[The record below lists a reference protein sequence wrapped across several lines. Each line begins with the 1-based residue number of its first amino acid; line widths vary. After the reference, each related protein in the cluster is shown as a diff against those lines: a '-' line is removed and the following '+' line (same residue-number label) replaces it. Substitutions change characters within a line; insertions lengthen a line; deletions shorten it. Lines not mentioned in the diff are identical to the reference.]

1 MSNPVKLLA
10 VADSDSYVKWGAALL
25 SRAPAGWDRRLVV
38 LASPVLP
45 SADQLS
51 AALAT
56 AGRSIARPSVIDLA
70 ALAVRVAKQQPD
82 VVLLSVRG
90 PLVKVVVRAIVG
102 AAARRP
108 VIVTG
113 LPGISVPATR
123 KAVAHRAQ
131 ADLFVVHSRRE
142 LREFTALA
150 ENMRMPQ
157 QFALATIPFLPAP
170 APARVPS
177 TSDSSAEL
185 SGDIIFAAQAKVPAL
200 KSERL
205 ALLGWLA
212 ESARRH
218 PSIRVVIKVRATHG
232 EQQTHAETHDYAA
245 LLPLLQQPAPANL
258 VVEGGAMSAH
268 LATAGGLV
276 TVSSTAAI
284 EAIAL
289 GRPVL
294 ILGDFGVDAEMIN
307 TVFIGSGLI
316 GGSSDLID
324 ADFRHPDAEWL
335 DDNYLHGKGCDDW
348 VAQVTALL
356 EQRASTEF
364 PLKVLQRGTAG
375 GRLRRAWDRKRALG
389 NFDRSWTGML
399 ALAIGMPLLMV
410 LRARRKL
417 LRRPAS
423 ADGELAVSSPEEASR
438 PLGSTT
444 R

>member
-1 MSNPVKLLA
+1 MSDPVKLLA

-56 AGRSIARPSVIDLA
+56 SGRSFARPAVIDLA

-150 ENMRMPQ
+150 ETMRVPQ
-157 QFALATIPFLPAP
+157 QFALATLPFLPP
-170 APARVPS
+170 PVPVRVPS
-177 TSDSSAEL
+177 PASSPGLA
-185 SGDIIFAAQAKVPAL
+185 GDIIFAAQAKVPAL

-276 TVSSTAAI
+276 TVSSTAAV

-324 ADFRHPDAEWL
+324 GDFRHPDAAWL
-335 DDNYLHGKGCDDW
+335 DDNFFHGQGCDDW
-348 VAQVTALL
+348 VATVTELL
-356 EQRASTEF
+356 EQRANDEL

-389 NFDRSWTGML
+389 RFDRSWTGML
-399 ALAIGMPLLMV
+399 ALAIGMPLLML

-417 LRRPAS
+417 LRRAAP
-423 ADGELAVSSPEEASR
+423 ADGELAVTSPEESSR
-438 PLGSTT
+438 PLGSST

>member
-1 MSNPVKLLA
+1 MNDPVKLLA

-56 AGRSIARPSVIDLA
+56 AGRSIARPAVIDLA

-142 LREFTALA
+142 LREFEALA
-150 ENMRMPQ
+150 NKMRAPQ
-157 QFALATIPFLPAP
+157 RFALATLPFLPAP
-170 APARVPS
+170 VRAPSPVRSPP
-177 TSDSSAEL
+177 EL
-185 SGDIIFAAQAKVPAL
+185 VGDIVFAAQAKVPAL
-200 KSERL
+200 KAERL

-245 LLPLLQQPAPANL
+245 LLPLLQPPAPANL

-289 GRPVL
+289 ARPVL

-316 GGSSDLID
+316 GGSSDLLD
-324 ADFRHPDAEWL
+324 AEFRHPDAAWL
-335 DDNYLHGKGCDDW
+335 DDNYFHGQGGDDW

-356 EQRASTEF
+356 DQRARTDF

-389 NFDRSWTGML
+389 RFDRSWTGML
-399 ALAIGMPLLMV
+399 ALAIGMPLLTL

-417 LRRPAS
+417 LRRPAPV
-423 ADGELAVSSPEEASR
+423 DGELAVTQPEKASH
-438 PLGSTT
+438 PLGST
-444 R
+444 RR